1 MTHTTT
7 SVVPRRVFLP
17 LAESPLANID
27 TAAHR
32 DLAVRLAATADL
44 DLTTVAALLSI
55 THSDVADQVAHA
67 LADRADL
74 SVAMLG
80 RLLASHP
87 DSAAVAARLKAL
99 LFPDGH
105 GCHRVT
111 RALAFLAYRPDRLD
125 LEFLGTDRFTTA
137 LALAGPD
144 TVADLLAPMLADREV
159 SPPAVAGLAAVLAA
173 RRHGPAV
180 TALDVAVEA
189 TLTRAR
195 LTGVRAALAA
205 RRATLPADLARHTGG
220 LTRAPQAW
228 FDALVAAVTSVE
240 QAQHAGAVA
249 DHAVTTLAQGTDSS
263 CPWPAVRHRWHQVTA
278 TADLVREPITTR
290 WREAWTAAE
299 HTDDGALWHPVQR
312 GLVAGYDLLVAH
324 VRDTYADEPT
334 PPTPQRCWGT
344 DPAGRGLLHAVADH
358 LTGYH
363 GHSPLDHFDDAQLI
377 RFVHGLAK
385 SRRDRV
391 PGFLQITGLIAA
403 ARAARSKTHLL
414 TTTGPCR
421 VGIVIPTR
429 GEAHHIRADVPD
441 GQDALAA
448 KLAQLAWLLD
458 ARPDASVTLL
468 LVDEDP
474 DGASARAAAEITT
487 TPPRIRLDIATR
499 PAAGQSTKGGAVLWG
514 LAQLLE
520 AGCTTAAYTDLDLT
534 YPLDQLGLLLDA
546 LDRPGVAAAIGS
558 RTLPSSHGYYP
569 PGGPPRP
576 TVLYRRAVGELLG
589 LDVGDPQAGF
599 KAFTPAPLRAALP
612 RVLDQ
617 RLSFD
622 TELLAVLHHDGHGI
636 AETGVAALHHYLD
649 GRTPA
654 TPRDYDAMLADVRRQ
669 AARHG
674 LDQDRRARPACEA
687 ITAAGSLAA
696 AAAAEAEAG
705 TPQEHGAGLP
715 TP

>member
-1 MTHTTT
+1 MTPTM
-7 SVVPRRVFLP
+7 SVPRRVFLP
-17 LAESPLANID
+17 LAESPLATVD
-27 TAAHR
+27 TDAHG
-32 DLAVRLAATADL
+32 DLAVSLAATAEL
-44 DLTTVAALLSI
+44 DPATVAALLSI
-55 THSDVADQVAHA
+55 THPDVADRVAHA
-67 LADRADL
+67 LVDRGDL

-80 RLLASHP
+80 RLLATHP
-87 DSAAVAARLKAL
+87 DLAAAAARLRAL

-111 RALAFLAYRPDRLD
+111 RALAGLAYRPDRLD
-125 LEFLGTDRFTTA
+125 PEFLGTDRFTTA
-137 LALAGPD
+137 LAHVDPD
-144 TVADLLAPMLADREV
+144 TAAELLAPVLADQEV
-159 SPPAVAGLAAVLAA
+159 SAPAVAGLAAVLAA
-173 RRHGPAV
+173 RHHELV
-180 TALDVAVEA
+180 TAFDVAVEA
-189 TLTRAR
+189 AVTRAR

-205 RRATLPADLARHTGG
+205 RRAALVADLAEHTGG

-228 FDALVAAVTSVE
+228 FDTLAAAVSTAE
-240 QAQHAGAVA
+240 QAEHAAAVA
-249 DHAVTTLAQGTDSS
+249 DHAVTALAQRTDSPCS
-263 CPWPAVRHRWHQVTA
+263 WPAVRHRWHQVTA
-278 TADLVREPITTR
+278 AADLVREPFATR
-290 WREAWTAAE
+290 WRDAWTAAE

-312 GLVAGYDLLVAH
+312 GLVTGYDLLASH
-324 VRDTYADEPT
+324 VRDTYGDDPT

-358 LTGYH
+358 LTGYE
-363 GHSPLDHFDDAQLI
+363 GHSPLDHFTDDQLV

-414 TTTGPCR
+414 TATGPCR
-421 VGIVIPTR
+421 IGIVIPTR
-429 GEAHHIRADVPD
+429 GEAHHIRPGAPD
-441 GQDALAA
+441 GQDALAV
-448 KLAQLAWLLD
+448 KLHQVAWLLH
-458 ARPDASVTLL
+458 ARPDAHVTVL

-474 DGASARAAAEITT
+474 DGASARAAAEVTT
-487 TPPRIRLDIATR
+487 THPRIGLDIATR

-514 LAQLLE
+514 LAQLLDT
-520 AGCTTAAYTDLDLT
+520 GCTTVAYTDLDLT

-576 TVLYRRAVGELLG
+576 TVLYRRAVGELLS

-599 KAFTPAPLRAALP
+599 KAFAPAPLRAALP

-622 TELLAVLHHDGHGI
+622 SELLAVLHHDGHQI
-636 AETGVAALHHYLD
+636 AETGVVALHHYLD

-654 TPRDYDAMLADVRRQ
+654 TPRDYDAMLTEVRRQ

-674 LDQDRRARPACEA
+674 LDQGQRWRPVCEA

-696 AAAAEAEAG
+696 AAEAEAG
-705 TPQEHGAGLP
+705 TPRRHGVGLP